1 MRVLVSCSLGGS
13 GHLNPLRPFVDGL
26 QQRGDEVLLV
36 VPPSLNEQAADVGCR
51 IRIGAAPGEEEVA
64 PLREAIATAV
74 PAVAAVASE
83 RELFGRLCTAAM
95 LPAMAEAFTEW
106 QPELVLHETCE
117 YAAVV
122 VACRFGVVHA
132 QVAISQGKVET
143 CALNT
148 AAPALEAHLE
158 GVVAQIR
165 SSPYLT
171 RFPASL
177 DPRSYPD
184 TRRYKVPSGGHGE
197 PLPRFWD
204 DKLSQLVYM
213 SFGTVTGHM
222 STAAEI
228 YRIALDAV
236 SGLPVRVLFTVGNA
250 IEIAG
255 LHPIPNNVHVEA
267 WVPQNDVFREASLVI
282 CHGGSGTTFGALAA
296 GLPIVFVP
304 LFADQLPNA
313 LRVVEAGAG
322 LEVAPGSQSG
332 KRPRARD
339 FSPARIAEAVTTVL
353 GDTSY
358 AKAAARIAREMGSL
372 ASVEEVLYGLG
383 PGGD

>member
-1 MRVLVSCSLGGS
+1 M
-13 GHLNPLRPFVDGL
+13 
-26 QQRGDEVLLV
+26 E
-36 VPPSLNEQAADVGCR
+36 
-51 IRIGAAPGEEEVA
+51 
-64 PLREAIATAV
+64 
-74 PAVAAVASE
+74 
-83 RELFGRLCTAAM
+83 
-95 LPAMAEAFTEW
+95 EAFAEW

-122 VACRFGVVHA
+122 VACRFGVAHA
-132 QVAISQGKVET
+132 QVAISQGEVET
-143 CALNT
+143 SALDT

-184 TRRYKVPSGGHGE
+184 TRRYKVPPGGRGE

-236 SGLPVRVLFTVGNA
+236 SRLPVRVLFTVGKA
-250 IEIAG
+250 TEIAG

-296 GLPIVFVP
+296 GLPVVFVP

-322 LEVAPGSQSG
+322 LRVAPGSRSG

-339 FSPARIAEAVTTVL
+339 FSPTRIAEAVTTVL
-353 GDTSY
+353 GDPSY

-372 ASVEEVLYGLG
+372 ASVEELLYGLG
-383 PGGD
+383 PGCD